1 VQYDLLELRV
11 EAQRVGPRAVVARE
25 VTRLENGLPSI
36 LRNDAATVD
45 LDADQNDFFA
55 RVAYPAPGAVDDL
68 PVGTD
73 TREVHLVAL
82 GGGDLA
88 EKRRFGNRATIQLD
102 EGVAN
107 RVAPELKSPCLGNR
121 RGRQND
127 LHRPPRS
134 LQPGQRLS
142 QRIGFAIAAPC
153 TAPGNNI
160 SCGYRQARLRR
171 CVSLG
176 GVGTS
181 AGVGI
186 AQSAVR
192 EQAMS
197 LYHGK
202 QRELQDAFDTRR
214 LADVIESSNVHD
226 TLNPLDEA
234 FIVSKDFFFL
244 ATADSSGKPSCS
256 FKAGPA
262 GFVKIVDE
270 RTLAFPCYDGNGM
283 YLSMGNVLANP
294 RIGMLFL
301 DFEKPNRLRVSGE
314 ASIAETDSLLAE
326 YPEAQFIVRV
336 AVTEIFL
343 NCPRYIPKFK
353 RVADSPF
360 VPVAGKHTPFPNWKQ
375 IDFVRESLPE
385 RDRQKAMQM
394 PAIDIMDYIKS
405 IEES

>member
-1 VQYDLLELRV
+1 
-11 EAQRVGPRAVVARE
+11 
-25 VTRLENGLPSI
+25 
-36 LRNDAATVD
+36 
-45 LDADQNDFFA
+45 
-55 RVAYPAPGAVDDL
+55 
-68 PVGTD
+68 
-73 TREVHLVAL
+73 
-82 GGGDLA
+82 
-88 EKRRFGNRATIQLD
+88 
-102 EGVAN
+102 
-107 RVAPELKSPCLGNR
+107 
-121 RGRQND
+121 
-127 LHRPPRS
+127 
-134 LQPGQRLS
+134 
-142 QRIGFAIAAPC
+142 
-153 TAPGNNI
+153 
-160 SCGYRQARLRR
+160 
-171 CVSLG
+171 
-176 GVGTS
+176 
-181 AGVGI
+181 
-186 AQSAVR
+186 
-192 EQAMS
+192 MS

-244 ATADSSGKPSCS
+244 ATADNSGKPSCS

-262 GFVKIVDE
+262 GFVRIVDE

-294 RIGMLFL
+294 KIGMLFL

-360 VPVAGKHTPFPNWKQ
+360 VPVAGKQTPFPNWKQ